1 MQISLNKNETK
12 GNLEYYCTFPGSCQ
26 SLLSAVASLH
36 PGDRV
41 EKQGLVFWKG
51 WTPKI
56 LLSGCV
62 GTKSLKAT
70 PGATIGLSQRV
81 FPRMVHQRSASHQRS
96 LASTLLVLFLGDYLS
111 CVCLCVCL
119 CMCVLRA
126 NAMQAGIKKKGTE
139 NLQNRANKSLCSCH
153 WRQWRS
159 FSPFSPS
166 ASCFPCL
173 LFPHSV
179 SFMTSSFSSGCA
191 LCLLWVGGHPSLK
204 QYTNPEWRADA
215 VATQSNGWSSLSL
228 ISSSHGWNGLLG
240 NILRILP

>member
-36 PGDRV
+36 PGDMV

-51 WTPKI
+51 WPPKI

-70 PGATIGLSQRV
+70 SEATIGLSQRV
-81 FPRMVHQRSASHQRS
+81 FPRMAHQRSASHQRS

-126 NAMQAGIKKKGTE
+126 NAMQADIKKKAQKIFRTGLTSHYAPATDGNE
-139 NLQNRANKSLCSCH
+139 GVSLLSLH
-153 WRQWRS
+153 LHHAFLA
-159 FSPFSPS
+159 FSSPTLSPS
-166 ASCFPCL
+166 WL
-173 LFPHSV
+173 LPF
-179 SFMTSSFSSGCA
+179 
-191 LCLLWVGGHPSLK
+191 
-204 QYTNPEWRADA
+204 
-215 VATQSNGWSSLSL
+215 
-228 ISSSHGWNGLLG
+228 LLG
-240 NILRILP
+240 VPYVCSGLGVILAWSNIQIQNGGQMLWPPKAKGDHHYH